1 MHNLSASSQDY
12 LEALLELSVY
22 GEAIR
27 SVDLANKMQVTRASI
42 TKAIKV
48 LKAAGYIQQE
58 RYSDIYL
65 TPLGIQA
72 AESVRHRH
80 KILKLFLTEILGVD
94 EEISDLDAC
103 KMEHSISSQTLEKLC
118 TFVNATLKKDS

>member
-12 LEALLELSVY
+12 LEALLELSAY

-103 KMEHSISSQTLEKLC
+103 KMEHSISTQTLEKLC
-118 TFVNATLKKDS
+118 AFVNETLHKE